1 VTTSVADLLRAPGLE
16 RVRLVA
22 GPADAGPLS
31 TAVVIEE
38 PVNVSEAPHRAV
50 CLLTQAASRLEGY
63 QLDMCLR
70 AALSAEVA
78 ALGVFGVGERPLL
91 SAKRIADRSGVAL
104 LAVPS
109 ELDPGSFC
117 VSAQRAI
124 DGDPSLAL
132 SRLEQLRIHLAD
144 LTEKAGIEDV
154 VALAARLLDSE
165 VELQAAIDA
174 VDGLAPGV
182 IAAGGRPLHEVRVEG
197 PWGELAAALCAD
209 AASRRAEAARR
220 NEEAPIRSRAGVLA
234 ELLLDPRAGSGTVA
248 ERARELGVPVDG
260 WHVAAQIEIGRDGDP
275 ALSDPIASHTL
286 REDAFHLALRSA
298 RALGPGS
305 WTGAQ
310 LRSAAILVC
319 TRRSDPGLRATTELV
334 RVLERV
340 VHRLRDRWPD
350 LTFATGV
357 GGPHEGVEGIHA
369 TAAEAAAA
377 VSLAGGGRRGDEVVG
392 FDAGGLRRM
401 LFVWSGSEP
410 ARKAIDDLLAPLD
423 SLGGA
428 KTEAAVRTLAAY
440 LGEQGSLVR
449 AGKRL
454 HLHRNAVGY
463 RMRRIAALLEA
474 DLGDPDDRFALEL
487 ACRARLMLGSG
498 VPGT

>member
-1 VTTSVADLLRAPGLE
+1 MTASVAELLRSPGLE

-22 GPADAGPLS
+22 GPDDAGPLS

-38 PVNVSEAPHRAV
+38 PVRVSEAPPRAV

-70 AALSAEVA
+70 AAVSADVA
-78 ALGVFGVGERPLL
+78 ALGLFGVGERPLL
-91 SAKRIADRSGVAL
+91 SAKLIADRCGVAL
-104 LAVPS
+104 LAVPPD
-109 ELDPGSFC
+109 LDPGSFC
-117 VSAQRAI
+117 VAARRAI

-132 SRLEQLRIHLAD
+132 ARLEHLRMRLAD
-144 LTEKAGIEDV
+144 LAEDAGIDDV
-154 VALAARLLDSE
+154 VALASRLLDAE
-165 VELQAAIDA
+165 VELRPAPDTLG
-174 VDGLAPGV
+174 GLAPGV
-182 IAAGGRPLHEVRVEG
+182 IAAGGQPLHEVQVKG
-197 PWGELAAALCAD
+197 TWGELAAALCAE

-220 NEEAPIRSRAGVLA
+220 TEWAPIRSRAGVLA
-234 ELLLDPRAGSGTVA
+234 ELLLDPRGAAGSVV

-260 WHVAAQIEIGRDGDP
+260 WHVAAQIEVGHVDDP
-275 ALSDPIASHTL
+275 ALADPIASHAL
-286 REDAFHLALRSA
+286 REEAFHLALRSA

-319 TRRSDPGLRATTELV
+319 TRRSDPGLRATAEMV

-340 VHRLRDRWPD
+340 VRRLCDRWPG
-350 LTFATGV
+350 LAFATGV
-357 GGPHEGVEGIHA
+357 GGPHEGIEGIHA

-377 VSLAGGGRRGDEVVG
+377 ASIAGGGLRANEVVG

-401 LFVWSGSEP
+401 LVVWSGSEP

-428 KTEAAVRTLAAY
+428 KTETAVRTLAAY

-463 RMRRIAALLEA
+463 RIRRIAALLEA
-474 DLGDPDDRFALEL
+474 DLDDPDDRFALEL

-498 VPGT
+498 PSAP